1 MQNHHLMISQ
11 KSLLMLLFACRAFFS
26 SVSVEAKD
34 ITDEQYQVR
43 MAQKEFDSA
52 NHDYEALTNSIK
64 DLEKRIDQQ
73 TQQLNAIKKGQ
84 AAKEDRLKK
93 AQNALS
99 EKQKVLDKVWEENKK

>member
-1 MQNHHLMISQ
+1 MQNHHVMTSQ
-11 KSLLMLLFACRAFFS
+11 KSLLVLLFTCGALFAS
-26 SVSVEAKD
+26 LSVEAKD

-64 DLEKRIDQQ
+64 ELEKRIDQQ
-73 TQQLNAIKKGQ
+73 TQQLNALKKSQ
-84 AAKEDRLKK
+84 TAREDRLKK
-93 AQNALS
+93 AQNALD